1 MDLYRNHRRGL
12 SEMTIFKRILK
23 FTESCLSQRLAAL
36 SLVLTFLL
44 VLPLITG
51 LSTPVFITTPASDDG
66 RVCVYVFERFNQLF
80 GSLLVSS
87 TNEIKD
93 EINGV

>member
-44 VLPLITG
+44 ALPLIT
-51 LSTPVFITTPASDDG
+51 VF
-66 RVCVYVFERFNQLF
+66 RLQYL
-80 GSLLVSS
+80 
-87 TNEIKD
+87 
-93 EINGV
+93 